1 MQTNGVLLDDAWVDL
16 CAELGLSVSVS
27 LDGPPSV
34 HDSQRV
40 NAAGAGSH
48 HDAVAAIER
57 IQRHAG
63 MEHLFGGVLCVVNP
77 NEDGR
82 TIYRHF
88 RSLGITN
95 MDFLLPVEANWTI
108 RPPASRAPRP
118 LPITS
123 FPSSTSG
130 GAKTIPRFGLPISIV
145 CCVCWWAAEFIPI
158 PSAETRL
165 R

>member
-95 MDFLLPVEANWTI
+95 MDFLLPVEAK
-108 RPPASRAPRP
+108 
-118 LPITS
+118 L
-123 FPSSTSG
+123 G
-130 GAKTIPRFGLPISIV
+130 
-145 CCVCWWAAEFIPI
+145 
-158 PSAETRL
+158 PSALRL
-165 R
+165 REPHALCRLPHFHLRRVVERKPSQGSDCLFR